1 MMYTAQNLKL
11 NKITSC
17 LAILLTATCIASCTM
32 TTTTAKNPVFSVT
45 NEQLQ
50 KELNQLVSCENIN
63 LDGKETKTNGV
74 INSELEIDIVN
85 GKDIPADDDQMISL
99 GKLIASDLKRS
110 LKDQTQY
117 NTYKVLFVKKQ
128 TDGEMTQRSW
138 RGKVFKS
145 DEL

>member
-1 MMYTAQNLKL
+1 MFG
-11 NKITSC
+11 I
-17 LAILLTATCIASCTM
+17 
-32 TTTTAKNPVFSVT
+32 T

-117 NTYKVLFVKKQ
+117 NTYKVLFV
-128 TDGEMTQRSW
+128 
-138 RGKVFKS
+138 
-145 DEL
+145 